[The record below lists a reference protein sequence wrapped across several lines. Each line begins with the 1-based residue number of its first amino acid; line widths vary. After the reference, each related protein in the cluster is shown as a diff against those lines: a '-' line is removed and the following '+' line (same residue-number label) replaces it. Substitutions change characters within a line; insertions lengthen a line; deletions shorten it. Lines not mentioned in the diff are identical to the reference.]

1 MFFIP
6 SKAQDSFRKH
16 KKLNYR
22 LTIGAGFGSGYPSQ
36 EENDGISVTAEFA
49 IQREKNVYA
58 LGLRSVFEFDFLSTS
73 YPNNSIS
80 SIDITYGKVLIN
92 GKFFSSI
99 SAGIGFIEGIEKGK
113 FLSTDGTGWFAP
125 HYYEKIRFYTIG
137 IPITAKMFWVPL
149 RFYGIG
155 LELYVNI
162 NIKNTFYGIIFCHQ
176 FGKLRPK
183 KLNMIPTN

>member
-6 SKAQDSFRKH
+6 SKAQDSLRMH

-36 EENDGISVTAEFA
+36 EENDGISVTGEFA

-58 LGLRSVFEFDFLSTS
+58 LGIRSVFEFDLLSTS

-99 SAGIGFIEGIEKGK
+99 SAGIGFIEGIERGK
-113 FLSTDGTGWFAP
+113 YLSRDGTGWFAP
-125 HYYEKIRFYTIG
+125 RYYEKIRFYTIG

-155 LELYVNI
+155 LELYANI
-162 NIKNTFYGIIFCHQ
+162 NKNPFYEINFCHQ

-183 KLNMIPTN
+183 KLKMISTN

>member
-1 MFFIP
+1 MN
-6 SKAQDSFRKH
+6 KE
-16 KKLNYR
+16 LYYR
-22 LTIGAGFGSGYPSQ
+22 LTIGAGFGSGYPLQ
-36 EENDGISVTAEFA
+36 EENDGISVTGEFA

-58 LGLRSVFEFDFLSTS
+58 LGLRSVIEFDLFSTS

-92 GKFFSSI
+92 GKFFSSV
-99 SAGIGFIEGIEKGK
+99 SAGIGFIEGITRGK
-113 FLSTDGTGWFAP
+113 YLSSGGPGWFDP
-125 HYYEKIRFYTIG
+125 DYYEKIRFYRIG
-137 IPITAKMFWVPL
+137 IPISAKMFWVPL

-176 FGKLRPK
+176 FGKLSPK
-183 KLNMIPTN
+183 KLKMIPTN